1 MMKFIKLFLFFS
13 PAILQSVPS
22 SIRQH
27 GFLMLNGRCVAE
39 CPAERYYR
47 GKSGRHEACIPCYYT
62 CRTCSGSNDY
72 EVSSA
77 NDQSMMTV
85 ILAF

>member
-1 MMKFIKLFLFFS
+1 M
-13 PAILQSVPS
+13 S
-22 SIRQH
+22 SHFRQH

-72 EVSSA
+72 EVSLDMRH
-77 NDQSMMTV
+77 NFPKTMRNLMI
-85 ILAF
+85 IL

>member
-1 MMKFIKLFLFFS
+1 MFLCF
-13 PAILQSVPS
+13 PLTYNLMLTPS
-22 SIRQH
+22 YSLCQH

-72 EVSSA
+72 QVSFWSVYKLHLKFV
-77 NDQSMMTV
+77 SRCRY
-85 ILAF
+85 